1 MEVLKRLAKKVGIL
15 LQGLLMSSSS
25 LIQSSQGDIHEYKLI
40 RDLMKGYQKQVK
52 PSRNHSDA
60 LNVTF
65 GLALSQIIDVD
76 EKNQII
82 TTNCWIN
89 QGWIDYKLRWVPEKY
104 GNIEVIRL
112 PFQEVWKPDILL
124 YNNAD
129 VTSQVSSVST
139 NVIVTFSGNVTWLSM
154 VIYKSSCSI
163 DVKYFPFDEQNC
175 TLEFASWTYDA
186 NAIKLVIVGDSG
198 DISNYIPN
206 SEWNLFKLEQKWRN
220 ITFSCCPEP
229 YIFVSYSILMTR
241 RPLFYLFNM
250 VMPCVLITMVAL
262 LGFYMPSDSGE
273 KVSMGITTLLSM
285 TVFLMI
291 VAENMPPTSDVVPLI
306 GLYYGI
312 TIAIVSFA
320 TGMTVLTLNIHHNGT
335 RGYEVPSI
343 VKKFCF
349 GILAKIL
356 CIRLELPGTPPKR
369 GMEQVPQ
376 HDRFDVEKLQENGSL
391 SPRFSRRLNPTAT
404 PPGGVDSYEKQF
416 IRVMHKVYQTIER
429 NEMRLVEQDRRDAIK
444 QEWQQLAIVIDRLLL
459 LIFLFTTITVTFTIM
474 LHGPQAQVYSE
485 EPTPAPPA

>member
-1 MEVLKRLAKKVGIL
+1 MYDKCENHIQDSWYKFGSPENCKHL
-15 LQGLLMSSSS
+15 LNTSVY
-25 LIQSSQGDIHEYKLI
+25 I
-40 RDLMKGYQKQVK
+40 V
-52 PSRNHSDA
+52 
-60 LNVTF
+60 NVYVYVCF
-65 GLALSQIIDVD
+65 S
-76 EKNQII
+76 
-82 TTNCWIN
+82 
-89 QGWIDYKLRWVPEKY
+89 
-104 GNIEVIRL
+104 
-112 PFQEVWKPDILL
+112 
-124 YNNAD
+124 AD

-306 GLYYGI
+306 GELVQNKTQILRYVHLHVGFKRWEGLVA
-312 TIAIVSFA
+312 TCGLSGVS
-320 TGMTVLTLNIHHNGT
+320 TGHCLGSSNQKDFRHIRENFLSMT
-335 RGYEVPSI
+335 
-343 VKKFCF
+343 
-349 GILAKIL
+349 
-356 CIRLELPGTPPKR
+356 
-369 GMEQVPQ
+369 
-376 HDRFDVEKLQENGSL
+376 
-391 SPRFSRRLNPTAT
+391 
-404 PPGGVDSYEKQF
+404 
-416 IRVMHKVYQTIER
+416 
-429 NEMRLVEQDRRDAIK
+429 
-444 QEWQQLAIVIDRLLL
+444 
-459 LIFLFTTITVTFTIM
+459 
-474 LHGPQAQVYSE
+474 
-485 EPTPAPPA
+485 